1 MSFTVDDFQ
10 DLERLLEQ
18 RPEWRV
24 RLRRLVL
31 SDELLALPEQMSS
44 LRTEIDRR
52 FQQIAETQQ
61 QTDVRLAALTEAQ
74 QRTEARVSALAEAQQ
89 QTDARLAALTE
100 HVATLTQTVGT
111 LGNDVAKL
119 KGFGLENRYQTRG
132 HAYFGRLL
140 RRAHVLS
147 SDEITVLID
156 DATDGGVLTQA
167 QADEILLADVI
178 VRGKRREDNA
188 TVYLVVEVSW
198 GVGVHDVER
207 AASRARLLS
216 RIGTPAIPVVA
227 GEWISADA
235 RELAEQ
241 ENAWQL
247 TDGHPV
253 SPPSIPS

>member
-61 QTDVRLAALTEAQ
+61 QTD
-74 QRTEARVSALAEAQQ
+74 ARMTALAEAQQ
-89 QTDARLAALTE
+89 QTEARLAALTE

-111 LGNDVAKL
+111 LVNDVAKL

-188 TVYLVVEVSW
+188 AVYLVVEVSW

-216 RIGTPAIPVVA
+216 RVGTPAIPVVA

-247 TDGHPV
+247 TDGRPV
-253 SPPSIPS
+253 IPAFTPA

>member
-61 QTDVRLAALTEAQ
+61 QTD
-74 QRTEARVSALAEAQQ
+74 ARMTALAEAQQ
-89 QTDARLAALTE
+89 QTEARLAALTE

-111 LGNDVAKL
+111 LVNDVAKL

-188 TVYLVVEVSW
+188 AVYLVVEVSW

-216 RIGTPAIPVVA
+216 RVGTPAIPVVA

-235 RELAEQ
+235 RKLAEQ

-247 TDGHPV
+247 TDSRPV
-253 SPPSIPS
+253 IPPSIPS

>member
-1 MSFTVDDFQ
+1 MSFTVDNFQ
-10 DLERLLEQ
+10 DLERLLET
-18 RPEWRV
+18 
-24 RLRRLVL
+24 LK
-31 SDELLALPEQMSS
+31 SS
-44 LRTEIDRR
+44 I
-52 FQQIAETQQ
+52 
-61 QTDVRLAALTEAQ
+61 
-74 QRTEARVSALAEAQQ
+74 
-89 QTDARLAALTE
+89 
-100 HVATLTQTVGT
+100 ATLKDFS
-111 LGNDVAKL
+111 LEDRYL
-119 KGFGLENRYQTRG
+119 MKG
-132 HAYFGRLL
+132 HWFGRLL

-188 TVYLVVEVSW
+188 AVYLVVEVSW

-216 RIGTPAIPVVA
+216 RVGTPAIPVVA

-247 TDGHPV
+247 TDGRPV
-253 SPPSIPS
+253 IPAFTPA

>member
-10 DLERLLEQ
+10 DLERLLET
-18 RPEWRV
+18 
-24 RLRRLVL
+24 LK
-31 SDELLALPEQMSS
+31 SD
-44 LRTEIDRR
+44 I
-52 FQQIAETQQ
+52 
-61 QTDVRLAALTEAQ
+61 
-74 QRTEARVSALAEAQQ
+74 
-89 QTDARLAALTE
+89 
-100 HVATLTQTVGT
+100 ATLKDFA
-111 LGNDVAKL
+111 LEDRYL
-119 KGFGLENRYQTRG
+119 IKGHR
-132 HAYFGRLL
+132 FGRLL

-178 VRGKRREDNA
+178 VRGKRREDGA
-188 TVYLVVEVSW
+188 SVYLVVEVSW

-216 RIGTPAIPVVA
+216 QTGTPAIPVVA

-247 TDGHPV
+247 TDGRPV
-253 SPPSIPS
+253 SPASTPA

>member
-10 DLERLLEQ
+10 DLERLLET
-18 RPEWRV
+18 
-24 RLRRLVL
+24 LK
-31 SDELLALPEQMSS
+31 SD
-44 LRTEIDRR
+44 I
-52 FQQIAETQQ
+52 
-61 QTDVRLAALTEAQ
+61 
-74 QRTEARVSALAEAQQ
+74 
-89 QTDARLAALTE
+89 
-100 HVATLTQTVGT
+100 ATLKDFA
-111 LGNDVAKL
+111 LEDRYL
-119 KGFGLENRYQTRG
+119 IKGHR
-132 HAYFGRLL
+132 FGRLL

-147 SDEITVLID
+147 SDEITALVD
-156 DATDGGVLTQA
+156 DATDNGLLTQT

-178 VRGKRREDNA
+178 VRGKRREDGA
-188 TVYLVVEVSW
+188 SVYLVVEVSW

-253 SPPSIPS
+253 IPVSTPA

>member
-61 QTDVRLAALTEAQ
+61 QTE
-74 QRTEARVSALAEAQQ
+74 
-89 QTDARLAALTE
+89 ARLAALTE

-111 LGNDVAKL
+111 LVNDVAKL

-188 TVYLVVEVSW
+188 AVYLVVEVSW

-216 RIGTPAIPVVA
+216 RVGTPAIPVVA

-235 RELAEQ
+235 RKLAEQ

-247 TDGHPV
+247 TDGRPV
-253 SPPSIPS
+253 IPPSIPS